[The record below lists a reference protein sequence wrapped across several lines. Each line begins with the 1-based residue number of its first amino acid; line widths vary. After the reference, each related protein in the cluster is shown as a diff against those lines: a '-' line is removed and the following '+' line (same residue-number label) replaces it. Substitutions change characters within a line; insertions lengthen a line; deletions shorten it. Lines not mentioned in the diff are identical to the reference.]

1 MLNIRVSVGHEVVKV
16 DRSTKTVTV
25 QRGVGALE
33 SVPYDKLILSPG
45 AAPIRPHIPGAD
57 GKNIFTLRTLS
68 DMDIIL
74 RRMNTTQTKR
84 ALVVGAGFIGLEV
97 VEALRKKAF
106 SVRLVELRTSVLPQ
120 LDPEMTAR
128 LQDELQSRGV
138 RTSLN
143 EAVTAFSSGPGGEV
157 FASFQL
163 DPKPEAFDLV
173 FLCVGVAPE
182 SSLAI
187 SVRCS
192 LMRRN

>member
-1 MLNIRVSVGHEVVKV
+1 MLNIRVSVGHEVVKL

-25 QRGVGALE
+25 QRAVGGVLE

-45 AAPIRPHIPGAD
+45 AAPIRPPIPGAD

-74 RRMNTTQTKR
+74 RRMNTTQAKR

-97 VEALRKKAF
+97 VEALQKKGF
-106 SVRLVELRTSVLPQ
+106 SVRLVELRSSVLPQ

-143 EAVTAFSSGPGGEV
+143 EAVTAFSSGPNGEV
-157 FASFQL
+157 LASFRS
-163 DPKPEAFDLV
+163 DPKSETFDLV
-173 FLCVGVAPE
+173 LLSVGVAPE
-182 SSLAI
+182 NSLAI
-187 SVRCS
+187 SV
-192 LMRRN
+192 